1 MMWLFFRPIKG
12 SVGGPEYPFF
22 HSNKNIY
29 VPKCMA
35 KNRRMK
41 WASRYFSI
49 LSGLALLFMVV
60 SESFAGSQLMVIP
73 KRIVFSKNMRS
84 AQVTIINSGDATGT
98 FRISLNNKRMSL
110 GGRLEDVKSAGVGEL
125 FADKIIRFSPR
136 QVVLEPGKS
145 QIVRLGL
152 RKPSGLEDG
161 EYRSHM
167 LFQAIPLDVGK
178 DIKESVKTS
187 SGVTIKLTAIVGI
200 SIPIIVRHGKTE
212 AEVSIVSAKFVLRQ
226 EKEDQPHILLEF
238 ERSGNRSVYGDLLA
252 EFITKDGDRKIIAQV
267 GGIAVYTPG
276 TNRRFRLPIIVPPD
290 LELRDGNIQVF
301 YRSPME
307 QGGKVMA
314 QKQIKI
320 P

>member
-1 MMWLFFRPIKG
+1 MQPFLRP
-12 SVGGPEYPFF
+12 VEEPVYEPVLLLT
-22 HSNKNIY
+22 HSGKNINVSNAMAKEAEVKW
-29 VPKCMA
+29 VPK
-35 KNRRMK
+35 
-41 WASRYFSI
+41 YLSI
-49 LSGLALLFMVV
+49 LSGLALLFMVIG
-60 SESFAGSQLMVIP
+60 ESFAGSQLMVIP

-110 GGRLEDVKSAGVGEL
+110 DGRLEDVRSADSRDM

-152 RKPSGLEDG
+152 RKPSGLKDG

-167 LFQAIPLDVGK
+167 LFRAIPLDVGK
-178 DIKESVKTS
+178 DIKESVEPS

-212 AEVSIVSAKFVLRQ
+212 AEVSITSARFVPRQ

-252 EFITKDGDRKIIAQV
+252 EFIAKDGERKIVAQV

-290 LELRDGNIQVF
+290 VELRDGNIQVF

-314 QKQIKI
+314 QTQIKI